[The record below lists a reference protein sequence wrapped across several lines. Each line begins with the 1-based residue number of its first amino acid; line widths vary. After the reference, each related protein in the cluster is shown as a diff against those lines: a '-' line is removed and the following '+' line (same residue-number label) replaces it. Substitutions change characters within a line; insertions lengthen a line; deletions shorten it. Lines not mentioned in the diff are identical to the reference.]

1 MLKEDFQTQCWKRL
15 SKLVGER
22 IDELRELNDTMHP
35 IEKTAGIR
43 GGISE
48 LKKILALADS
58 ASASDAA
65 NPDHIGVGQSLEQ
78 Q

>member
-1 MLKEDFQTQCWKRL
+1 MIKEDFQTQCWKRL
-15 SKLVGER
+15 SKLVTAR

-48 LKKILALADS
+48 LKKILALAES
-58 ASASDAA
+58 ASASEAT
-65 NPDHIGVGQSLEQ
+65 NPDSFGVGQSQEQ
-78 Q
+78 